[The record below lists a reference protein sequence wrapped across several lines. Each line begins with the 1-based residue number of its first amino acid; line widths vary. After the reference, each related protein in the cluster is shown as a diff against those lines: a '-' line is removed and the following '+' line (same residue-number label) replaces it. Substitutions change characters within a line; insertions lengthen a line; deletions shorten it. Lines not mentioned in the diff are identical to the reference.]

1 MPAAA
6 IPLITMA
13 ASAAIK
19 AGKSAHQNNLANG
32 VVVPDATYQTS
43 PYAQAMLAQANQYKN
58 SRMTGAGEA
67 EQNIQTN
74 QANTIGSIQRN
85 ATSGSQALA
94 LSIAAQGNSNTAF
107 NQLRQQEGAD
117 QQNKM
122 NNWNNANQQMIGED
136 DKVYQDRVRK
146 QNLAM
151 NEKNALRGAANAN
164 FGGAMNDL
172 SNGVMASNNAGLF
185 NNIGGS
191 TGSTGLTASQRIP
204 RFDPAVNGTN

>member
-1 MPAAA
+1 MPPA
-6 IPLITMA
+6 IPFIAMA

-19 AGKSAHQNNLANG
+19 AGKSIHQNNLANR

-43 PYAQAMLAQANQYKN
+43 PYATAMLAQANQYKN
-58 SRMTGAGEA
+58 ARMTGAADA
-67 EQNIQTN
+67 EQNIDTN

-85 ATSGSQALA
+85 ATSGAQALS

-136 DKVYQDRVRK
+136 DKAYQDRIRK
-146 QNLAM
+146 QNSAM

-172 SNGVMASNNAGLF
+172 SNGIMASNNAGLF
-185 NNIGGS
+185 NSNDS
-191 TGSTGLTASQRIP
+191 SSTGLSKSQRIAN
-204 RFDPAVNGTN
+204 FDPAVNGTNHQ

>member
-1 MPAAA
+1 MPAA
-6 IPLITMA
+6 IPLGI
-13 ASAAIK
+13 SAISGLIK
-19 AGKSAHQNNLANG
+19 MGKSAHQNNLANN
-32 VVVPDATYQTS
+32 VVVPDANYQTS

-58 SRMTGAGEA
+58 SRMTGAADA
-67 EQNIQTN
+67 EQNIDTN

-85 ATSGSQALA
+85 ATSGAQALS
-94 LSIAAQGNSNTAF
+94 LSMAAQGNSNNAF

-117 QQNKM
+117 QQNKL

-164 FGGAMNDL
+164 FGGGLNDL